1 MERSEFKIM
10 VLDDEPDWR
19 RASEKTLTRAG
30 FTVVTA
36 STGAEAVETARAQQP
51 HMAVMDINLPDCS
64 GAELVEQVKAVSPD
78 TIVVML
84 SGVATLENAGIA
96 ASRGSADILEKI
108 ADDPDEKS
116 LSEELTDRAEAAFE
130 EVSGG

>member
-1 MERSEFKIM
+1 MERSDFRIL

-19 RASEKTLTRAG
+19 RANEKTLTRAG
-30 FTVVTA
+30 FTVTTA
-36 STGAEAVETARAQQP
+36 ATGAEAVKIARAEQP

-64 GAELVEQVKAVSPD
+64 GAELVEEVKALSPD
-78 TIVVML
+78 TVVVML

-96 ASRGSADILEKI
+96 ASRGSVDILEKI

-116 LSEELTDRAEAAFE
+116 LAEELAERAEAVFE
-130 EVSGG
+130 AISAE